1 MVLTMIPGTA
11 LAAEPS
17 IIISNAKAHPGQNV
31 EITVELVGNPG
42 ITSIDFFLQY
52 DATQIELLKKQ
63 NGKLLE
69 GTINSQTMDKNP
81 YYCGWINSLQTTNC
95 TDDGTLITLTFKVK
109 DGAMNGK
116 QTISFT
122 EGKVTG
128 YDANIRAVKFE
139 TQNGY
144 IEIAGGSDEP
154 VLPGISDGGKE
165 TPGETDEPKQPAKPI
180 TPAQPAGDGNSQS
193 KKLTA
198 KQLKTIEKVQTMKV
212 VVTSA
217 KYNKTKNTYTL
228 KYKKTNKNYQLDGYQ
243 VLPASA
249 KASNGSSVHTESV
262 SFPPCRDI
270 PGKTGSSLP
279 PAISIYPFWVS
290 NFTARIFA
298 SYPVTL
304 PSVKEIVCFP
314 FIAPSFTLKVSV
326 IECRHPCSLSFAMS

>member
-1 MVLTMIPGTA
+1 MRKILFAVVLTLCMVLTMIPGTA

-69 GTINSQTMDKNP
+69 GTINSQMMDKNP

-243 VLPASA
+243 IYRSA
-249 KASNGSSVHTESV
+249 KANKGFKKRATISRTTWT
-262 SFPPCRDI
+262 DKK
-270 PGKTGSSLP
+270 PGKQGAVYYYKVRGLREIAGEVYYTK
-279 PAISIYPFWVS
+279 W
-290 NFTARIFA
+290 
-298 SYPVTL
+298 
-304 PSVKEIVCFP
+304 SVKKKLTI
-314 FIAPSFTLKVSV
+314 
-326 IECRHPCSLSFAMS
+326 R